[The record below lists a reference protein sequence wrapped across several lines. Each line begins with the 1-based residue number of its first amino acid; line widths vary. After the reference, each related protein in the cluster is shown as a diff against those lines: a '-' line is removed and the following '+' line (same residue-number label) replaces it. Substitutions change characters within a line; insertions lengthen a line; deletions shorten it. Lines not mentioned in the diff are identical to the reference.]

1 MKRNIIIL
9 GAAALLLTF
18 SSCRSEDD
26 FTDSIFDTSMPAIDQ
41 TKATYP
47 FDKWLYDN
55 FLMPYNVEVQYQFN
69 FPASDP
75 NFQLTPADYNR
86 SQVLAHFIRYL
97 FYDVYT
103 KYAGDNFMKQY
114 GPRIFHFIGSTGY
127 SPTTGT
133 EVLGTAAGG
142 VKITLY
148 NVNEVKRFTDDV
160 SYSPEDVEVLNERI
174 FHTMH
179 HEFSHILHQ
188 TKSYPVTFGQ
198 VTSGSY
204 DPITWHERDS
214 TTTHQLGYVTHYA
227 SSANYE
233 DFVETLSCI
242 ITDTDIRWMNRII
255 DASLVLLQES
265 DREDIYNLVD
275 SLGIDPDLETA
286 PWNNISFYAESEYSS
301 ETGTYLPTGRL
312 TLANFRSA
320 EKVVNK
326 EVTAYVDQYKYT
338 LIGESM
344 KFRDFISLM
353 IDLNDA
359 TKRSD
364 TKSPAGYKQMVE
376 KLTNAGFSFKVSN
389 PGINA
394 INKKINIATEWYTDR
409 WGLHAFELRQ
419 EVRERQEAINDYL
432 HSENMVVYDLK

>member
-1 MKRNIIIL
+1 MKRNIIIF
-9 GAAALLLTF
+9 GAAALLLTLG
-18 SSCRSEDD
+18 SCRSEDD
-26 FTDSIFDTSMPAIDQ
+26 FTDSIFDTNMPAVDENK
-41 TKATYP
+41 TTYP

-55 FLMPYNVEVQYQFN
+55 FLVPYNVEVQYQFN
-69 FPASDP
+69 FPASDM

-86 SQVLAHFIRYL
+86 SQLLAHFIRYL

-103 KYAGDNFMKQY
+103 KYAGDGFMKQY

-148 NVNEVKRFTDDV
+148 NVNEVKRYTDDV
-160 SYSPEDVEVLNERI
+160 SYTAEDVEVLNERI

-214 TTTHQLGYVTHYA
+214 VTTHHLGYLTHYA

-242 ITDTDIRWMNRII
+242 ITDTDHRWMNRII
-255 DASLVLLQES
+255 NACTVGVRQGDKEEILT
-265 DREDIYNLVD
+265 LVD
-275 SLGIDPDLETA
+275 SLGIDVDQPNT
-286 PWNNISFYAESEYSS
+286 PWNNFTIYKIAKYDENTGEYVDQKEWAIGDHRSS
-301 ETGTYLPTGRL
+301 ERT
-312 TLANFRSA
+312 
-320 EKVVNK
+320 VNV
-326 EVTAYVDQYKYT
+326 ESTAYVNLYRYFDPISFT
-338 LIGESM
+338 S
-344 KFRDFISLM
+344 FRDFLAWVPIST
-353 IDLNDA
+353 DDQVA
-359 TKRSD
+359 
-364 TKSPAGYKQMVE
+364 
-376 KLTNAGFSFKVSN
+376 
-389 PGINA
+389 GINA
-394 INKKINIATEWYTDR
+394 IIKKINIATEWYTDR

-419 EVRERQEAINDYL
+419 EVRERQDNIDNYL
-432 HSENMVVYDLK
+432 HSDAVTIYDLE